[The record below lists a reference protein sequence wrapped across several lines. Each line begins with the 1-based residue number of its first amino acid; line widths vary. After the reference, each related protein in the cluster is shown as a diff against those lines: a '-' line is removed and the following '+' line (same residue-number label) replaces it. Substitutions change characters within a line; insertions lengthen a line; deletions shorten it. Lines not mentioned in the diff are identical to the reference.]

1 MDNAD
6 LPTFNPHDVMR
17 HLADLG
23 QRMKDAQA
31 RIKGMETKVSQQ
43 GHVLS
48 EVRTGCAST
57 RRYTQKTRSDH
68 NSLGMAYADL
78 KQRVERLEA
87 WTREEIFARTAMDE
101 PDDDTLPAT
110 PAPEPEDEAEK
121 WEAVA
126 RAGYGAW
133 HHKDGGGR
141 ADWPGQDE
149 YHRAAEVAYSKAAVA
164 KAIALGLAAP
174 ADRAE
179 LARWAKSYKDDD
191 EGDPNV
197 LNVLASFL
205 RERSRGIGWYDA
217 MDFALSLHEPPA
229 DRVVCAVDN
238 TAIDGATRVHGNHTA
253 MGATPRQAM
262 HEALDYVAGYWTGT
276 APAGADTEGGEG

>member
-1 MDNAD
+1 MTTDRVAD
-6 LPTFNPHDVMR
+6 LER
-17 HLADLG
+17 
-23 QRMKDAQA
+23 
-31 RIKGMETKVSQQ
+31 
-43 GHVLS
+43 
-48 EVRTGCAST
+48 
-57 RRYTQKTRSDH
+57 
-68 NSLGMAYADL
+68 
-78 KQRVERLEA
+78 RVERMERAVTNVSGGIDDL
-87 WTREEIFARTAMDE
+87 WTHLISIT
-101 PDDDTLPAT
+101 PPAA
-110 PAPEPEDEAEK
+110 PAPEPENDAEK
-121 WEAVA
+121 WDRLSQFIVSHSQ
-126 RAGYGAW
+126 YGELPNA
-133 HHKDGGGR
+133 
-141 ADWPGQDE
+141 QE
-149 YHRAAEVAYSKAAVA
+149 IIA

-276 APAGADTEGGEG
+276 APAGADTEGEK

>member
-57 RRYTQKTRSDH
+57 RRYTWKTRRDH
-68 NSLGMAYADL
+68 NKLGMAYAEL

-101 PDDDTLPAT
+101 PEDDTLPAT
-110 PAPEPEDEAEK
+110 PALVPEDDAAK
-121 WEAVA
+121 WETLADTTGIGPKSAKEVVA
-126 RAGYGAW
+126 N
-133 HHKDGGGR
+133 
-141 ADWPGQDE
+141 
-149 YHRAAEVAYSKAAVA
+149 
-164 KAIALGLAAP
+164 AIALGLAAP
-174 ADRAE
+174 ADR
-179 LARWAKSYKDDD
+179 
-191 EGDPNV
+191 
-197 LNVLASFL
+197 
-205 RERSRGIGWYDA
+205 
-217 MDFALSLHEPPA
+217 
-229 DRVVCAVDN
+229 VVCAVTDGLIS
-238 TAIDGATRVHGNHTA
+238 AIIEAAKPNPIYAYT
-253 MGATPRQAM
+253 MGTPRERVRAVL
-262 HEALDYVAGYWTGT
+262 EAAYWI
-276 APAGADTEGGEG
+276 APAGYATEGE